1 MGWLRDIASEGVK
14 LSGNAWK
21 FGTSLGGLAENDVSR
36 FFEREM
42 IDKSDLRGAE
52 IVSAMSGVPLVGD
65 IIKGINGINQM
76 EDLYSRTGKVSE
88 YGTTSSGNSS
98 GLGKGLDKLSAKI
111 ERGTHDLFEHYAGS
125 KDDTLETLHEKGIM
139 KYGDEL

>member
-1 MGWLRDIASEGVK
+1 MGWLTDLASGGVR
-14 LSGNAWK
+14 LSGKAWK

-52 IVSAMSGVPLVGD
+52 VVSAMSGVPLVGD

-98 GLGKGLDKLSAKI
+98 GLGKGIDKLSGKI
-111 ERGTHDLFEHYAGS
+111 EGGTHDLFEHYAGS